1 MAKNPNRDIIDHL
14 SRALEDPEYVLPERE
29 AVRLQRLKAIFAHWM
44 EHPLLTDAMVRD
56 WIISLYHV
64 GRAQAYNDIAVV
76 KVVFGTAPKA
86 DKEFQRFRA
95 NKLLEMAAAA
105 AIAGND
111 KKAKALTK
119 VADSIVKANNL
130 DASEG
135 EDYPFEEIVPK
146 DESFSVDPAVIGI
159 EKVPGIEE
167 RARKLLEKY
176 NREIDDDD

>member
-1 MAKNPNRDIIDHL
+1 MRNPNRDIIDHL
-14 SRALEDPEYVLPERE
+14 TRALEDPDYQLPERE
-29 AVRLQRLKAIFAHWM
+29 AVRLERLKAIFAHWM

-56 WIISLYHV
+56 WIITLYHV

-86 DKEFQRFRA
+86 DKEFQRYRA

-105 AIAGND
+105 AMAGND

-130 DASEG
+130 DEAEG
-135 EDYPFEEIVPK
+135 EDYPFDEIVPK
-146 DESFSVDPAVIGI
+146 DESFSVDPEVIGI
-159 EKVPGIEE
+159 KKVQGIEE
-167 RARKLLEKY
+167 QARRLLEKY
-176 NREIDDDD
+176 TQEIDSDER

>member
-1 MAKNPNRDIIDHL
+1 MKNTNRDIIDHL
-14 SRALEDPEYVLPERE
+14 SRALEDPDYKLPERDE
-29 AVRLQRLKAIFAHWM
+29 ARLQRLKSIYAHWM
-44 EHPLLTDAMVRD
+44 EHPLLSDTMIRD
-56 WIISLYHV
+56 WIINLYHV

-111 KKAKALTK
+111 KKAKALAK
-119 VADSIVKANNL
+119 VADSIIKANNL
-130 DASEG
+130 DESEG
-135 EDYPFEEIVPK
+135 EDFPFDEIVPK

-167 RARKLLEKY
+167 KARRLLLKFTQ
-176 NREIDDDD
+176 EIDDDD